1 MKLFLEPDSVA
12 LIGAS
17 GKLMRPGHHLFQNLQ
32 ICFGDRFYPVNPR
45 ADRMTR
51 THRKPIV
58 VWLLGDAARTPA
70 VTREL
75 ESRGIPVAEDMG
87 RGARMLAAVA
97 RGR

>member
-1 MKLFLEPDSVA
+1 
-12 LIGAS
+12 
-17 GKLMRPGHHLFQNLQ
+17 
-32 ICFGDRFYPVNPR
+32 
-45 ADRMTR
+45 MTR

-58 VWLLGDAARTPA
+58 VCLLGDAARTPA

-75 ESRGIPVAEDMG
+75 ERRGIPVAEDMG